1 MGDPDGLQPAA
12 GAQRAGGEAQSA
24 RQLAPFH
31 TGRSN
36 PARYDRLIATK
47 TAKNVQKRAA
57 ELRELLHQWGHAYHV
72 LDEPIVEDAAYDRAY
87 DELVEL
93 EQEHPEL
100 VTPDSPTQ
108 RVGAPPSE
116 KFTKVEHLMPMGSLD
131 KVTTDDALFKWAED
145 MRKRLDRDEPLSYV
159 IEPKIDGLA
168 INLTYENGV
177 LVRGATRGDGV
188 QGEDV
193 TVNLR
198 TIPSIPL
205 RMIGDDPPPVLE
217 VRGEVY
223 LPLSG
228 FRQLNEQLAGTNQ
241 KLAPNP
247 RNAAAGSLRQKNSAI
262 TASRPLSVWVYG
274 VGIREGVEVRSHWE
288 TLEWLR
294 GRGFRTN
301 PLAERLDSIEEVAR
315 RCNEWETARID
326 LDYEIDGIVIK
337 VDSIEQQA
345 ELGALHSRPRWARA
359 YKWAPMTATTRLN
372 KILIRVGRTGALNP
386 WAMLEPVEVGGVTV
400 SRATLHNEEDINR
413 KDIRE
418 GDDVIVQRAGDVI
431 PQIVGP
437 AGQHRRGTK
446 PFRMPTHCPL
456 CGVEVV
462 RPEGEAM
469 HRCPNRACPS
479 RGLETL
485 NNWVM
490 AAADIDGVGEQLVR
504 RLWDLGLVR
513 SLPDLYRLTKEQLLE
528 LDGFQEKSATNVID
542 AIEAS
547 RQRIPFR
554 RVLLGLNIPD
564 VGWVTAQA
572 IARHFGSVD
581 RLMEAAQEDVVEVEG
596 IGPERAEAIVEWFS
610 DEENRQLVQELRDLG
625 LRFESGEEDRPIEG
639 PLTGS
644 TYVIT
649 GTLENLTREQ
659 AQAELEALGA
669 KVTNSVSK
677 KTTGLIVG
685 EEPGAS
691 KLTKAQSSG
700 VPLLDEAELSKLLAG

>member
-1 MGDPDGLQPAA
+1 M
-12 GAQRAGGEAQSA
+12 
-24 RQLAPFH
+24 
-31 TGRSN
+31 
-36 PARYDRLIATK
+36 ATK
-47 TAKNVQKRAA
+47 AGKSVEDRAA
-57 ELRELLHQWGHAYHV
+57 ELRSLLMQWGHAYHV
-72 LDEPIVEDAAYDRAY
+72 LDEPVVADAAYDRAY

-93 EQEHPEL
+93 ENEHPEL

-116 KFTKVEHLMPMGSLD
+116 KFRKVEHLMPMGSLD
-131 KVTTDDALFKWAED
+131 KVTTDEALFKWAED

-159 IEPKIDGLA
+159 LEPKIDGLA

-198 TIPSIPL
+198 TIPAIPL
-205 RMIGDDPPPVLE
+205 RMLGDDPPPVLE

-228 FRQLNEQLAGTNQ
+228 FRRLNEQLAGTNQ

-262 TASRPLSVWVYG
+262 TASRPLSLWVYG
-274 VGIREGVEVRSHWE
+274 VGVRDGVQADSHWE
-288 TLEWLR
+288 TLQWLR
-294 GRGFRTN
+294 ERGFRTN
-301 PLAERLDSIEEVAR
+301 PHVERLDSIEEVAR

-337 VDSIEQQA
+337 VDALEQQA

-437 AGQHRRGTK
+437 AGGHRKGTK

-490 AAADIDGVGEQLVR
+490 AAADIDGVGEQFVR

-528 LDGFQEKSATNVID
+528 LDGFQERSASNVID

-554 RVLLGLNIPD
+554 RVLFGLNIPD

-610 DEENRQLVQELRDLG
+610 DADNRRLVEELRSLG
-625 LRFESGEEDRPIEG
+625 LRFESDAEDRPVEG
-639 PLTGS
+639 PLTGQ

-649 GTLENLTREQ
+649 GTLERWTREE
-659 AQAELEALGA
+659 AQAELEAQGA

-691 KLTKAQSSG
+691 KLTKAQQNG
-700 VPLLDEAELSKLLAG
+700 VQLLDEPALAELLAG